1 MMKILILNDEE
12 SLRKM
17 MIALLTKAGHEIE
30 AAADGDTAM
39 RLYCES
45 GPYDLVL
52 SDVLH
57 PGMDG
62 IELVER
68 IRERNPAQAVAF
80 ISGMLGTVGLEHRPK
95 VPVLATP
102 FRRQQL
108 LDFIESIG

>member
-1 MMKILILNDEE
+1 MKILILNDEE
-12 SLRKM
+12 NLRKI
-17 MIALLTKAGHEIE
+17 MIALLTEVGHEIE
-30 AAADGDTAM
+30 GVSDGDAAM

-52 SDVLH
+52 SDVWH
-57 PGMDG
+57 PGIDG

-80 ISGMLGTVGLEHRPK
+80 VSGILGIVGLEHPPK

-102 FRRQQL
+102 FRRQKL
-108 LDFIESIG
+108 LDFVEAFA

>member
-1 MMKILILNDEE
+1 MKILILNDEE

-39 RLYCES
+39 RLYCEN

-57 PGMDG
+57 PGIG
-62 IELVER
+62 GTELVER

-80 ISGMLGTVGLEHRPK
+80 ISGILGIVELEHRPK

-108 LDFIESIG
+108 LDFIEAIG

>member
-1 MMKILILNDEE
+1 M
-12 SLRKM
+12 
-17 MIALLTKAGHEIE
+17 
-30 AAADGDTAM
+30 
-39 RLYCES
+39 Y
-45 GPYDLVL
+45 
-52 SDVLH
+52 H